1 MSANIAALERVVELL
16 QGRDSVTERVTPD
29 LRLDDLGVDSIDLV
43 YLLTSFER
51 TDDADF
57 EDTDFDLGQY
67 ETVRDLAATVQARIR
82 G

>member
-1 MSANIAALERVVELL
+1 MNGTSTLERVVELL
-16 QGRDSVTERVTPD
+16 QQRDSVTETVRPD

-51 TDDADF
+51 TDDAEFADA
-57 EDTDFDLGQY
+57 DFDLGKY
-67 ETVRDLAATVQARIR
+67 VTVNDLAVTIASRIH